1 MAKRYLIAGLPL
13 AAMVILTGCV
23 DDNYDL
29 ANIDTSVEVPVND
42 LVIPVNVGPVTLNS
56 VIDIE
61 NSGSITKEPYTG
73 SDPALQGKD
82 IYVYNYNGDF
92 DSNEIKINDFSVNA
106 PENIDSSLVHVE
118 LFNNPFASK
127 RRVPGLGTFSYDI
140 HRMSTDFQ
148 YDIKDV
154 DLQVRSITEITTPK
168 VTFNIRLQLPE
179 TVRSMTSQLDI
190 ENVKLNFPKG
200 LYSEDGSPAKA
211 TMGTYNPETGDL
223 IISSY
228 SSTNGII
235 DLTLTAQ
242 LIDLDKI
249 GVTLDNGHFY
259 YDGAISVE
267 SGTLHLT
274 PASNAYNF
282 PGSFDVDIHYNLSSF
297 DITSFSGDID
307 YEIEGLEFDDA
318 MLNDIPDFLAQDD
331 TRIRIANPQL
341 YLSITN
347 SCAQYGLGGVTGLEV
362 TPYRN
367 DRPGSTL
374 RMNEDIRV
382 GHDKGYGPYQ
392 FAISPEG
399 KNLTPI
405 SSYSNASKLL
415 FSTLGDVLYG
425 DGLPG
430 KIKVAFPNP
439 HVDGTATR
447 FPLGQRL
454 PSIKGSYI
462 FRAPLALADG
472 SQIIYSGTEDDWSSD
487 DLKDL
492 YVKRL
497 EVTADI
503 TSTIPLEV
511 RLSAQILNEAGTHMG
526 KCEATPLPALAQ
538 NYPISITITP
548 DEGYEYIQ
556 DIDGIFYKAWA
567 ISNSDAT
574 NPSDVPPL
582 SPDQTLKLDNIRVKV
597 SGKYLHLDKD
607 DK

>member
-1 MAKRYLIAGLPL
+1 MTKRYLIAGLPL
-13 AAMVILTGCV
+13 AALAILTGCV

-61 NSGSITKEPYTG
+61 DSGSITKEPYTG

-92 DSNEIKINDFSVNA
+92 DSNEIKINDFSVKA
-106 PENIDSSLVHVE
+106 PEDIEPSVVHVE
-118 LFNNPFASK
+118 LFDNPAASK
-127 RRVPGLGTFSYDI
+127 RRAPGLGTFSYNMN
-140 HRMSTDFQ
+140 RMSTDFQ
-148 YDIKDV
+148 YNINDV
-154 DLQVRSITEITTPK
+154 DLEVLSINQITTPK
-168 VTFNIRLQLPE
+168 VTFSTRLQLPSD
-179 TVRSMTSQLDI
+179 VKGMTKQLEL

-211 TMGTYNPETGDL
+211 TMGTYDPKTGDL
-223 IISSY
+223 FIPSY
-228 SSTNGII
+228 TSQNGVV

-242 LIDLDKI
+242 LLDLDVM
-249 GVTLDNGHFY
+249 GVTLNNGHFDY
-259 YDGAISVE
+259 EGAIAVE

-274 PASNAYNF
+274 PIQDAYTF
-282 PGSFDVDIHYNLSSF
+282 PGEFDVDIDYNLSNF
-297 DITSFSGDID
+297 DITTFTGKID

-331 TRIRIANPQL
+331 TRIRIANPQI
-341 YLSITN
+341 YLSISN

-382 GHDKGYGPYQ
+382 GHDKGDGPYK

-399 KNLTPI
+399 SNLTPI
-405 SSYSNASKLL
+405 SSYTNATKLL
-415 FSTLGDVLYG
+415 FSSLGDVLYG
-425 DGLPG
+425 DGIPQ
-430 KIKVAFPNP
+430 KIKVAFPDP
-439 HVDGTATR
+439 HVDGTATK

-454 PSIKGSYI
+454 PSIKGSYV

-487 DLKDL
+487 ELNDL

-511 RLSAQILNEAGTHMG
+511 RLSAQILNEDGTHMG
-526 KCEATPLPALAQ
+526 KCEATPLPALAD
-538 NYPISITITP
+538 NYPVTITITP

-556 DIDGIFYKAWA
+556 NIDGIFYKAWA

-574 NPSDVPPL
+574 NPGDVPAL
-582 SPDQTLKLDNIRVKV
+582 SPEQTLKLDNIRVRV
-597 SGKYLHLDKD
+597 SGKYLHPDKD